1 MSCTGKS
8 SWPEL
13 LGVEGE
19 QAVAVIEKEN
29 EHVKAI
35 IVEEGSIVTP
45 DFRCD
50 RVWVW
55 VNKEG
60 VVYQVPK
67 IG

>member
-1 MSCTGKS
+1 MSCAGKS
-8 SWPEL
+8 CWPEL
-13 LGVEGE
+13 LGVKGE
-19 QAVAVIEKEN
+19 KAVTTIEEDN
-29 EHVKAI
+29 DQVKAI
-35 IVEEGSIVTP
+35 IVEDGSVVTK

-60 VVYQVPK
+60 VVIQVPK